1 MDAQGGGTAGQAVA
15 AKHQQ
20 KQANYPSSSSSLSLI
35 FYEFSK
41 VTAIE

>member
-20 KQANYPSSSSSLSLI
+20 KQANYPSSSSSSLI